1 MQKLFTI
8 LFAFILL
15 TARSTQAQVTI
26 KTESFDGATF
36 TPTGWVL
43 YPATTASQA
52 VWTRRTGGVA
62 PLGSLTPHSGTGMA
76 SYRSSSTGTAI
87 GTQQAMITPAF
98 DLSNRSTNSAGI
110 RFWMFR
116 DSNLLANVDSIE
128 VLINTTADTVNAT
141 KIGTVARNRF
151 LNIPDTQYINR
162 WAQYSF
168 SFPASYTGA
177 TNYVIIRGTCRGGVR
192 IYVDDV
198 EWDTYPNQC
207 TGTPNVGT
215 ITLTT
220 TKICGGAGSSNLG
233 LTAPIT
239 GVAGI
244 TYQWASASNI
254 AGPFTNFGTNSA
266 TAVTGTI
273 TATTYYQCTV
283 TCSASGLTYSTPVD
297 SVIVI
302 ATPNPTVTATAVTNP
317 VCSNA
322 GNTLVTAVGAL
333 TYTWTPAFVSA
344 NTNADS
350 VYVAPTTTT
359 NYTIVGT
366 DSNGCK
372 GTGNFTL
379 TVRTAPNATIT
390 SNAAANTICAG
401 TTVIL
406 TAPFAN
412 GITYSW
418 TDGHTTR
425 RDTVAPTTTTV
436 YGVTVTNTTTGCSN
450 TDTITIVVNTG
461 SIPVITISP
470 ASATYCVGTPLML
483 VASGA
488 NTYTWSP
495 ANGLSST
502 TNDTVYATPFANTTY
517 TVTGTNGACPGTAT
531 VPVLVNTPPVKSAI
545 TIVSGNDTVCAGTT
559 IILRGNPT
567 GTGYTYTWN
576 NGVTSRN
583 DTIAPTVSGLYVVTV
598 ATAGGCSVNDSISID
613 VVPGTPPTLSVSPS
627 SATSCSGAAVT
638 LIASAT
644 NTTSLTWSPTP
655 ASISASGD
663 TAIVAPTGPNNS
675 TVTYVATASNG
686 ACSTSVSI
694 PVLISTNPTKQ
705 AISFVSGSANA
716 CAGSM
721 VIMRGNPFGNG
732 YSYTWSNGAT
742 TRNDTVYPT
751 VGTALYYVVVKNA
764 AGCSVSDSVTLNVQP
779 SPIVNITTSRS
790 PDLCPGDTITFT
802 ANVVGGTTTN
812 WTRNGF
818 QIPGANTL
826 TYTTTQ
832 AGTYNLNANSSNGC
846 VGTDTAVVVVIHQNP
861 ILTAMAMPNDTI
873 CANAWLT
880 LSAST
885 QGVND
890 SIYWDNGAVN
900 NTAFP
905 VTASTNYTVN
915 ATSAFGCKAT
925 PVSIAITALPAP
937 THGVVVGYSTITF
950 GTACSYY
957 ASNPDPN
964 VTIQWIVFGGTIN
977 AGQNTDTVN
986 ITWNQGPCSLVL
998 VQTNSIGCSDSSEY
1012 FVAADGISQ
1021 LNTIHFNLQPNPS
1034 EQKTQIMG
1042 VKVARYE
1049 VQDLSGRVLLSERN
1063 TNEVDGMGLPAGI
1076 YLIRIYD
1083 AQGRAAGIAKWVKE

>member
-1 MQKLFTI
+1 
-8 LFAFILL
+8 
-15 TARSTQAQVTI
+15 
-26 KTESFDGATF
+26 
-36 TPTGWVL
+36 
-43 YPATTASQA
+43 
-52 VWTRRTGGVA
+52 
-62 PLGSLTPHSGTGMA
+62 
-76 SYRSSSTGTAI
+76 
-87 GTQQAMITPAF
+87 
-98 DLSNRSTNSAGI
+98 
-110 RFWMFR
+110 
-116 DSNLLANVDSIE
+116 
-128 VLINTTADTVNAT
+128 
-141 KIGTVARNRF
+141 
-151 LNIPDTQYINR
+151 
-162 WAQYSF
+162 
-168 SFPASYTGA
+168 
-177 TNYVIIRGTCRGGVR
+177 
-192 IYVDDV
+192 
-198 EWDTYPNQC
+198 
-207 TGTPNVGT
+207 
-215 ITLTT
+215 
-220 TKICGGAGSSNLG
+220 
-233 LTAPIT
+233 
-239 GVAGI
+239 
-244 TYQWASASNI
+244 
-254 AGPFTNFGTNSA
+254 
-266 TAVTGTI
+266 
-273 TATTYYQCTV
+273 
-283 TCSASGLTYSTPVD
+283 
-297 SVIVI
+297 
-302 ATPNPTVTATAVTNP
+302 
-317 VCSNA
+317 
-322 GNTLVTAVGAL
+322 
-333 TYTWTPAFVSA
+333 
-344 NTNADS
+344 
-350 VYVAPTTTT
+350 
-359 NYTIVGT
+359 
-366 DSNGCK
+366 
-372 GTGNFTL
+372 
-379 TVRTAPNATIT
+379 
-390 SNAAANTICAG
+390 
-401 TTVIL
+401 
-406 TAPFAN
+406 
-412 GITYSW
+412 
-418 TDGHTTR
+418 
-425 RDTVAPTTTTV
+425 
-436 YGVTVTNTTTGCSN
+436 
-450 TDTITIVVNTG
+450 
-461 SIPVITISP
+461 
-470 ASATYCVGTPLML
+470 
-483 VASGA
+483 
-488 NTYTWSP
+488 
-495 ANGLSST
+495 
-502 TNDTVYATPFANTTY
+502 
-517 TVTGTNGACPGTAT
+517 
-531 VPVLVNTPPVKSAI
+531 VLVNTPPVKSAI

-802 ANVVGGTTTN
+802 ANVMGGTTTN

-846 VGTDTAVVVVIHQNP
+846 VGTDTAVVVLLHQNP